1 MQAFQEAPFASVCG
15 VPRSMSQESS
25 TKDAPSG
32 LLSCDPLISLLERAH
47 VTKSSL
53 IRVTG
58 SSGLSAMLWLCRHGY
73 EQVGYLRPGAGPHEQ
88 PDALIVA
95 HTCDEATLR
104 DLLETGPH
112 VREGGALVF
121 QSPLPRVLA
130 FRADPIH
137 RLLESHGYAVEEC
150 HHGQRRELHVARRRR
165 LAPLKK
171 AA

>member
-1 MQAFQEAPFASVCG
+1 
-15 VPRSMSQESS
+15 MSEKMSPL
-25 TKDAPSG
+25 DAAGG
-32 LLSCDPLISLLERAH
+32 LLSGDPLIALLARAG

-58 SSGLSAMLWLCRHGY
+58 SSGLSALLWLCRHGY
-73 EQVGYLRPGAGPHEQ
+73 DRVGYLKPGAGPHEQ

-95 HTCDEATLR
+95 HTCDEPTLR
-104 DLLETGPH
+104 RLLETGPH

-137 RLLESHGYAVEEC
+137 RLLKSHGYAVEQC
-150 HHGQRRELHVARRRR
+150 HHGQRRELHVARR
-165 LAPLKK
+165 LPHVPLKK

>member
-1 MQAFQEAPFASVCG
+1 MRAPAVEFRVPMSEIAS
-15 VPRSMSQESS
+15 SQETSG
-25 TKDAPSG
+25 G
-32 LLSCDPLISLLERAH
+32 LLSSDPLISLLARAG
-47 VTKSSL
+47 VSKSSL

-58 SSGLSAMLWLCRHGY
+58 SSGLSALLWLCRHGY
-73 EQVGYLRPGAGPHEQ
+73 DRVGYLKPGAGPHEQ

-104 DLLETGPH
+104 HLLETGPY

-137 RLLESHGYAVEEC
+137 RLLKSHGYEIEQC
-150 HHGQRRELHVARRRR
+150 HHGQRRELHIARR
-165 LAPLKK
+165 LPHLPMKK

>member
-1 MQAFQEAPFASVCG
+1 
-15 VPRSMSQESS
+15 MSQVSS
-25 TKDAPSG
+25 TKDAFCG
-32 LLSCDPLISLLERAH
+32 LLSSDPLISLLERAH

-58 SSGLSAMLWLCRHGY
+58 SSGLSALLWLCRHGY
-73 EQVGYLRPGAGPHEQ
+73 EQVGYLRPGAGPNEQ

-95 HTCDEATLR
+95 HTCDEATLH
-104 DLLETGPH
+104 DLLVTGPH

-137 RLLESHGYAVEEC
+137 RLLKSHGYAVEEC
-150 HHGQRRELHVARRRR
+150 HHGQRRELHVARRLRQ
-165 LAPLKK
+165 APLSK

>member
-1 MQAFQEAPFASVCG
+1 
-15 VPRSMSQESS
+15 MSQES
-25 TKDAPSG
+25 TAR
-32 LLSCDPLISLLERAH
+32 LLSSDPLIALLARAG
-47 VTKSSL
+47 VIKTSL

-58 SSGLSAMLWLCRHGY
+58 SSGLSALLWLCRHDY

-112 VREGGALVF
+112 VREGGALIF

-137 RLLESHGYAVEEC
+137 RLLERHGYVVEQC
-150 HHGQRRELHVARRRR
+150 HHGQRRELHVARRQPHAW
-165 LAPLKK
+165 LK

>member
-1 MQAFQEAPFASVCG
+1 
-15 VPRSMSQESS
+15 MSQDSS
-25 TKDAPSG
+25 SG
-32 LLSCDPLISLLERAH
+32 LLSSDPLMSLLARAH

-58 SSGLSAMLWLCRHGY
+58 SSGLSALLWLCRHGY
-73 EQVGYLRPGAGPHEQ
+73 QQVGYLRPGAGPHEA

-104 DLLETGPH
+104 DLLATGPH
-112 VREGGALVF
+112 VREGGALIF

-137 RLLESHGYAVEEC
+137 RLLKSHGYEVEEC
-150 HHGQRRELHVARRRR
+150 HHGHRRELHVARRQSPV
-165 LAPLKK
+165 PLRK

>member
-1 MQAFQEAPFASVCG
+1 
-15 VPRSMSQESS
+15 MSHEPS

-32 LLSCDPLISLLERAH
+32 LLGADPLMSLLQRAQI
-47 VTKSSL
+47 TKSSL

-58 SSGLSAMLWLCRHGY
+58 SSGLSALLWLCRHGY

-104 DLLETGPH
+104 NLLETGPH

-137 RLLESHGYAVEEC
+137 RLLESHGYVVEEC
-150 HHGQRRELHVARRRR
+150 HHGQRRELHVARRRH

>member
-1 MQAFQEAPFASVCG
+1 
-15 VPRSMSQESS
+15 MSQEAS
-25 TKDAPSG
+25 SG
-32 LLSCDPLISLLERAH
+32 LLSCDPLMSLLERAG

-58 SSGLSAMLWLCRHGY
+58 CSGLSALLWLCRHGY
-73 EQVGYLRPGAGPHEQ
+73 QQVGYLRPGVGPHEQ

-112 VREGGALVF
+112 VREGGALIF

-137 RLLESHGYAVEEC
+137 RLLKSQGYEVEEC
-150 HHGQRRELHVARRRR
+150 HHGQRRELHVARRQRHAW
-165 LAPLKK
+165 LD

>member
-1 MQAFQEAPFASVCG
+1 
-15 VPRSMSQESS
+15 MSQESH
-25 TKDAPSG
+25 SG
-32 LLSCDPLISLLERAH
+32 LLSSDPLIALLARAH

-73 EQVGYLRPGAGPHEQ
+73 EQVGYLKPGAGPHEQ

-104 DLLETGPH
+104 RLLETGPH
-112 VREGGALVF
+112 VREGGALVL

-137 RLLESHGYAVEEC
+137 RLLQSHGYGVEEC
-150 HHGQRRELHVARRRR
+150 HHGQRRELHVARR
-165 LAPLKK
+165 LYHAPLKK

>member
-1 MQAFQEAPFASVCG
+1 MPQD
-15 VPRSMSQESS
+15 SS
-25 TKDAPSG
+25 SG
-32 LLSCDPLISLLERAH
+32 LLSSDPLMSLLERAH

-58 SSGLSAMLWLCRHGY
+58 SSGLSALLWLCRHDY
-73 EQVGYLRPGAGPHEQ
+73 QQVGYLRPGAGPHEQ

-112 VREGGALVF
+112 VREGGALIF

-137 RLLESHGYAVEEC
+137 RLLKSHGYEVEEC
-150 HHGQRRELHVARRRR
+150 HHGQRRELHVARRGSHV
-165 LAPLKK
+165 PLRK